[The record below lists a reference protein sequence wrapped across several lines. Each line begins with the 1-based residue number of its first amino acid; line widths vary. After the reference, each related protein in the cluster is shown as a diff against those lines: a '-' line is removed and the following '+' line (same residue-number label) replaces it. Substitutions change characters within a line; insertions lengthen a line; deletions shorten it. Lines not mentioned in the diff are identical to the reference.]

1 MSASDRADGPAGPDA
16 GVAAQETPPPRSDSQ
31 LPGETGQVTRLLA
44 AVGQGNREAIDLVFN
59 LVYAELHS
67 AARRQL
73 ARARPGQTL
82 ETTVL
87 VHEAYLKLVDSAQA
101 NWTDRGHFFA
111 VAAKAMRQ
119 IIIDYAR
126 WTTRQKRGGGV
137 RKVSLEGIDVASEDR
152 ASELIA
158 LDGALTRLES
168 FSERLARIVELRF
181 FAGLSIDETAEALAM
196 PAHQIKREW
205 RKARAFLF
213 EAIQDPA

>member
-1 MSASDRADGPAGPDA
+1 MSASDETEGVSGTPPAADG
-16 GVAAQETPPPRSDSQ
+16 
-31 LPGETGQVTRLLA
+31 GQVTRLLA
-44 AVGQGNREAIDLVFN
+44 SVREGNRQAIDLVFD

-87 VHEAYLKLVDSAQA
+87 VHEAYLKLVDSAHA
-101 NWTDRGHFFA
+101 HWTDRGHFFA

-126 WTTRQKRGGGV
+126 WTTRQKRGGEV
-137 RKVSLEGIDVASEDR
+137 QKVSLDGIDVASEER
-152 ASELIA
+152 ASELVA
-158 LDGALTRLES
+158 LDAALTRLES
-168 FSERLARIVELRF
+168 FSDRLARIVELRF
-181 FAGLSIDETAEALAM
+181 FAGLSIEETAEALHL

-213 EAIQDPA
+213 QAIQDPT

>member
-1 MSASDRADGPAGPDA
+1 MSASEKSDDTDEA
-16 GVAAQETPPPRSDSQ
+16 RS
-31 LPGETGQVTRLLA
+31 GEITRLLA
-44 AVGQGNREAIDLVFN
+44 SVRDGDRRAIDLVFK
-59 LVYAELHS
+59 LVYRELHT

-82 ETTVL
+82 DTTVL

-119 IIIDYAR
+119 IIIDHAR
-126 WTTRQKRGGGV
+126 WAARKKRGGGFQ
-137 RKVSLEGIDVASEDR
+137 KVSLDGIDVADEER
-152 ASELIA
+152 AAELVA
-158 LDGALTRLES
+158 LDAALTRLES

-181 FAGLSIDETAEALAM
+181 FAGLSVEETAEALAS
-196 PAHQIKREW
+196 PPHQIKREW

-213 EAIQDPA
+213 QDLSDPG

>member
-1 MSASDRADGPAGPDA
+1 MSASDRNDRRAGPEDPGGA
-16 GVAAQETPPPRSDSQ
+16 VSPETPPAPRES
-31 LPGETGQVTRLLA
+31 PEAGGQITRLLA
-44 AVGQGNREAIDLVFN
+44 SVRQGNREAIDVVFN

-126 WTTRQKRGGGV
+126 WTSRKKRGGNIQ
-137 RKVSLEGIDVASEDR
+137 KISLDGIDVASEER
-152 ASELIA
+152 ASELLV
-158 LDGALTRLES
+158 LDDALTKLES
-168 FSERLARIVELRF
+168 FSEGLARIVELRF
-181 FAGLSIDETAEALAM
+181 FAGLSIEETGEALSL
-196 PAHQIKREW
+196 PPHQIKREW

-213 EAIQDPA
+213 QAIQQAD

>member
-1 MSASDRADGPAGPDA
+1 MSASDRTDTRAGPNGGA
-16 GVAAQETPPPRSDSQ
+16 VSPETPPEP
-31 LPGETGQVTRLLA
+31 PGSAEASGQITRLLA
-44 AVGQGNREAIDLVFN
+44 SVREGNREAIDVVFN

-101 NWTDRGHFFA
+101 SWNDRGHFFA

-126 WTTRQKRGGGV
+126 FTSRKKRGGNV
-137 RKVSLEGIDVASEDR
+137 NRISLDGIDVASEER
-152 ASELIA
+152 AGELLA
-158 LDGALTRLES
+158 LDDALTKLET

-181 FAGLSIDETAEALAM
+181 FAGLSIEETGEALAM
-196 PAHQIKREW
+196 PPHQVKREW

-213 EAIQDPA
+213 QAIQHSD